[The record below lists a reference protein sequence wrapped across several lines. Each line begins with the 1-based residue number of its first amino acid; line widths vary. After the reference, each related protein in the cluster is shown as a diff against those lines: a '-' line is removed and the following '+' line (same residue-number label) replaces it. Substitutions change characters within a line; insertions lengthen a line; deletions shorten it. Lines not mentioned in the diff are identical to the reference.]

1 LKDKTVLPLGKLPPD
16 LLERIISN
24 APISD
29 PRVLL
34 GPGIGLDCAVID
46 NGESWLVLKSDP
58 ITFATDE
65 IGWYAVQISAND
77 IATTG
82 AKPRWYLATVLLPEN
97 KTTVKLVED
106 ISSQLYDACRKLDIS
121 FVGGHTE
128 VTHGI
133 ARPIIMGTMI
143 GEVAKDR
150 LVTPR
155 GSAPGDLVLLT
166 KGVPIEATSLLA
178 REFPG
183 RLRGAL
189 TDAQIAEA
197 ANYLHKPG
205 ISITRDAHIA
215 VQTGQV
221 TAMHDPTEGGLAAAL
236 WELAR
241 ASGHTLE
248 VDTRRV
254 IVPALSGRICDIF
267 GLDPL
272 STIASGALLMTVK
285 QDDAIRVASALEE
298 DGIACSVIGRVLEG
312 EPQVWVDKHT
322 TPRLLDYPTRDE
334 ITRAYEQR

>member
-1 LKDKTVLPLGKLPPD
+1 MKDNTALPLGKLPPD
-16 LLERIISN
+16 LLERIIIH

-29 PRVLL
+29 DRVLL

-58 ITFATDE
+58 ITFATNE

-82 AKPRWYLATVLLPEN
+82 ALPRWYLATVLLPEN
-97 KTTVKLVED
+97 KTTVKLVEE
-106 ISSQLYDACRKLDIS
+106 ISGQLYEACRKLDIS

-133 ARPIIMGTMI
+133 DRPIIMGTMI
-143 GEVAKDR
+143 GEAAKDR

-155 GSAPGDLVLLT
+155 GSTPGDLVLLT
-166 KGVPIEATSLLA
+166 KGVPVEATSLLA

-183 RLRGAL
+183 RLRGTL
-189 TDAQIAEA
+189 TDAEIAEA
-197 ANYLHKPG
+197 ANYLHNPG
-205 ISITRDAHIA
+205 ISITRDARIA
-215 VQTGQV
+215 LQAGQV

-241 ASGHTLE
+241 ACGHTLE
-248 VDTRRV
+248 VDLRRV
-254 IVPALSGRICDIF
+254 IVPALSQRICDVF

-285 QDDAIRVASALEE
+285 QEDALRVAGALEE
-298 DGIACSVIGRVLEG
+298 DGIACSVIGRVVAG
-312 EPQVWVDKHT
+312 EPQVWVDSHK

-334 ITRAYEQR
+334 ITRAYEQA